1 MTEAR
6 KKEGV
11 EGMAGSVEKTANRAG
26 QKLKGNTT
34 SWAGRDEIAEDHT
47 TPEVER

>member
-1 MTEAR
+1 MTEVR

-34 SWAGRDEIAEDHT
+34 TWAGRDENEADSTTREAE
-47 TPEVER
+47 R